1 VNLNANKCLTVFPQ
15 IPVLIA
21 VSLPTQAQ
29 TAAPSPRVL
38 SMTVGKS
45 AVVTTQQPIE
55 RVAVGFGDV
64 AEAMA
69 AGPNDVLVSGKA
81 PGSTSL
87 IIWQQGGSKTFF
99 DVNVLPNPF
108 LSNARL
114 ESVRAEIQKELPDQ
128 SIAITVDNEAVFLRG
143 KAKDLTSAGRAVSI
157 ASTLGKV
164 VNLLYVDVP
173 EGEQQVLLKVRFASI
188 DRSQSNELAANLFS
202 MGGTNTIGRTSTG
215 QFSAPSLP
223 TNPQQNNPTAPF
235 VFSDLLN
242 VFLFRRDLNLGATI
256 KALEAKNLIQVLA
269 EPNVLAKNGKE
280 ASFLAGGEF
289 PYPIVQSSGATGIPV
304 VTVQFH
310 EFGVRLNFIPTIT
323 PRGTIHLKV
332 APEVSALDFA
342 NGLTIQGFNIP
353 ALSTRKVDTE
363 VELSDGQSFAIA
375 GLLDKR
381 LTDAFSKMPL
391 IGDLP
396 LLGKLFQSKSTVR
409 NNTELLVIVTPELV
423 RPMPAGEPPMELTFP
438 KPFLESS
445 PESALHTPG
454 SEKTGPVP
462 QPPADK
468 SIPFEKLLESMAD
481 EKVRDENGRKSG
493 PQQDIMMQTP
503 GPRTTSQSLPKK

>member
-1 VNLNANKCLTVFPQ
+1 
-15 IPVLIA
+15 
-21 VSLPTQAQ
+21 
-29 TAAPSPRVL
+29 
-38 SMTVGKS
+38 VGKS
-45 AVVTTQQPIE
+45 AVVSTQQTIE
-55 RVAVGFGDV
+55 RIAVGFGDV
-64 AEAMA
+64 AEATA
-69 AGPNDVLVSGKA
+69 AGPNDVLISGKA

-99 DVNVLPNPF
+99 DVNVHPNPF

-114 ESVRAEIQKELPDQ
+114 ESVRAELQKELPGQ
-128 SIAITVDNEAVFLRG
+128 SISISIDNDAVFLRG

-157 ASTLGKV
+157 SSTLGKV

-173 EGEQQVLLKVRFASI
+173 EGEQQVLLKVRFASL
-188 DRSQSNELAANLFS
+188 DRSQSNELAVNLFS
-202 MGGTNTIGRTSTG
+202 TSGNTLGRTSTG

-223 TNPQQNNPTAPF
+223 TNPQANNPIAPF

-242 VFLFRRDLNLGATI
+242 IFLFRRDINLGATI

-289 PYPIVQSSGATGIPV
+289 PYPIVQSSGATAIPV

-310 EFGVRLNFIPTIT
+310 EFGVRLNFLPTIT

-342 NGLTIQGFNIP
+342 NGLTVQGFNIP

-363 VELSDGQSFAIA
+363 VELGDGQSFAIA
-375 GLLDKR
+375 GLLDRR
-381 LTDAFSKMPL
+381 LTDTLSKMPL

-396 LLGKLFQSKSTVR
+396 VLGKLFQSKSTTR

-423 RPMPAGEPPMELTFP
+423 RPMPPGAPPMELPFP
-438 KPFLESS
+438 KPFLDSS
-445 PESALHTPG
+445 PASA
-454 SEKTGPVP
+454 V
-462 QPPADK
+462 
-468 SIPFEKLLESMAD
+468 
-481 EKVRDENGRKSG
+481 
-493 PQQDIMMQTP
+493 QTP
-503 GPRTTSQSLPKK
+503 GPDKTGPAPVLPEKSMPVEKLISDMEEEALRDASRRAGGSQPRMSQAPPPALTGAPQPPSKK